1 MASNVEIV
9 HAVSDAI
16 KEGDALRVMGLVAKD
31 VCWTAHAAVAG
42 SVPWLGVYRGKRG
55 LLDLFA
61 AFATTEFTELG
72 RKATV
77 AEGDLVVTWAQLA
90 FVGPT
95 DRPAETD
102 EVAIWRLADGKVQ
115 SVDVF
120 LDTAAVADAF
130 R

>member
-9 HAVSDAI
+9 DAVSEAI
-16 KEGDALRVMGLVAKD
+16 ALGDGLRVMGLMAKD
-31 VCWTAHAAVAG
+31 VCWTAHAADAG
-42 SVPWLGVYRGKRG
+42 SAPWLGVYRGKRG

-61 AFATTEFTELG
+61 AFATTRFTEIR

-77 AEGDLVVTWAQLA
+77 AEGDLVVTWAHLA

-95 DRPAETD
+95 GRPAETD
-102 EVAIWRLADGKVQ
+102 EVQIWRVAEGKVR
-115 SVDVF
+115 SVDVL
-120 LDTAAVADAF
+120 LDTATVADAF

>member
-1 MASNVEIV
+1 MATNVEIV
-9 HAVSDAI
+9 DAVSAAI
-16 KEGDALRVMGLVAKD
+16 IEGDALRVMGLVAKD
-31 VCWTAHAAVAG
+31 VCWTAHAADGGTA
-42 SVPWLGVYRGKRG
+42 PWLGVYRGKRG

-61 AFATTEFTELG
+61 AFAETPFTETR

-77 AEGDLVVTWAQLA
+77 AEGDQVVTWAHIA

-95 DRPAETD
+95 GTPAETD
-102 EVAIWRLADGKVQ
+102 EVVIWRVSDGKVV

-120 LDTAAVADAF
+120 MDTAAVAAAF